1 MRNMTAHTILSDG
14 SNLPEE
20 MEVEIFLRLTR
31 EALDTDNG
39 EELFKVLLERETS
52 YSSSEQFSSSLS
64 PEHIAKML
72 FIERKILERLES
84 ERRTI
89 IKDMDKLSRQMKT
102 VRAYSAKFPF
112 PSMPVFFN
120 QTG

>member
-1 MRNMTAHTILSDG
+1 MTAHTILSDG

-31 EALDTDNG
+31 EALDKSNG

-52 YSSSEQFSSSLS
+52 YSSLEQFSFSLS

-72 FIERKILERLES
+72 FIERTILERLES
-84 ERRTI
+84 ERRKI

-102 VRAYSAKFPF
+102 VRAYSAQFPF

>member
-1 MRNMTAHTILSDG
+1 MTAHTILSDE
-14 SNLPEE
+14 SNFPEE

-64 PEHIAKML
+64 PEHIAKTAL
-72 FIERKILERLES
+72 HREKNPRKTGERK
-84 ERRTI
+84 
-89 IKDMDKLSRQMKT
+89 KNN
-102 VRAYSAKFPF
+102 
-112 PSMPVFFN
+112 N
-120 QTG
+120 QGHG

>member
-1 MRNMTAHTILSDG
+1 MSAHTILSDE
-14 SNLPEE
+14 SNFPEQT
-20 MEVEIFLRLTR
+20 EVEIFLCLTR

-52 YSSSEQFSSSLS
+52 YSSLEQFSSSLS

-72 FIERKILERLES
+72 FIERKILKRLES

-102 VRAYSAKFPF
+102 VRVYSTIFPF
-112 PSMPVFFN
+112 PSMPAFFDLK
-120 QTG
+120 G

>member
-1 MRNMTAHTILSDG
+1 MTAQTILSDE

-64 PEHIAKML
+64 TEHITKML
-72 FIERKILERLES
+72 FIERKILERLKS
-84 ERRTI
+84 ERRKI
-89 IKDMDKLSRQMKT
+89 IKDMDKLSLQMKT
-102 VRAYSAKFPF
+102 VRAYSARFPF
-112 PSMPVFFN
+112 PSIPVFFN

>member
-1 MRNMTAHTILSDG
+1 MTAHKILSDE
-14 SNLPEE
+14 SNFQEK
-20 MEVEIFLRLTR
+20 MEAKTFLRLTR

-52 YSSSEQFSSSLS
+52 YSSLEQFSSSLS

-72 FIERKILERLES
+72 FIERKILDRLKS
-84 ERRTI
+84 ERRKI

-102 VRAYSAKFPF
+102 VRAYSARFPF

>member
-1 MRNMTAHTILSDG
+1 MTAHRILSDE
-14 SNLPEE
+14 SNFPEE
-20 MEVEIFLRLTR
+20 MEVETFLRLTR

-39 EELFKVLLERETS
+39 EELFIVLLEREAS

-64 PEHIAKML
+64 PEHITKML

-84 ERRTI
+84 ERRKI

-102 VRAYSAKFPF
+102 VRAYSAQFPF

>member
-1 MRNMTAHTILSDG
+1 MTAHKILCDE
-14 SNLPEE
+14 SNFPEE

-39 EELFKVLLERETS
+39 EELFKVLLEREAS
-52 YSSSEQFSSSLS
+52 YSSLEQLSSSLS
-64 PEHIAKML
+64 PEHIAKLL

-84 ERRTI
+84 ERRKI

-102 VRAYSAKFPF
+102 VRAYSAQFPF
-112 PSMPVFFN
+112 PLMPVFFN

>member
-1 MRNMTAHTILSDG
+1 MTARRILSDG

-84 ERRTI
+84 ERRKI